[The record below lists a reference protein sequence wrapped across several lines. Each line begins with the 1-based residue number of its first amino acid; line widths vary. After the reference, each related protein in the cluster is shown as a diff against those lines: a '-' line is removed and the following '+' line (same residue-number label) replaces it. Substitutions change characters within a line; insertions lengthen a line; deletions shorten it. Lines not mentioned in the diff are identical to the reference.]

1 MQSLAAMPFPAHIE
15 PADPAAD
22 ARGDPRIR
30 LSLDTVGVAANGDV
44 TAVLI
49 HDMSRTGLLIETR
62 SPLALGQPIWVALPE
77 AGEVAAT
84 IVWNSGRLFGCRFD
98 AALPEA
104 SLSAA
109 RLKNPI
115 PATVDPLQHAA
126 PPAVPESFAARLRRL
141 RHERGWSLAS
151 LAERSGLSKPSIW
164 GWESGKSKPR
174 AVSLR
179 ILAETF
185 GVDESAL
192 RGGDAGGAPDR
203 RAASGTLQRVVDAS
217 RQQIADLAGVER
229 HRVKIAIEY

>member
-15 PADPAAD
+15 SASPAAD

-49 HDMSRTGLLIETR
+49 HDMSRTGLLIETG
-62 SPLALGQPIWVALPE
+62 SPLALGQPIRVALPE

-84 IVWNSGRLFGCRFD
+84 VVWNSGHLFGCRFD
-98 AALPEA
+98 AALPDA

-115 PATVDPLQHAA
+115 PPTVDPLQHAA
-126 PPAVPESFAARLRRL
+126 PPPVPESFAARLRHL
-141 RHERGWSLAS
+141 RHARGWSLAS

-192 RGGDAGGAPDR
+192 RGEEFGGSADR
-203 RAASGTLQRVVDAS
+203 RAAPGALQRVVDAS

>member
-15 PADPAAD
+15 PANPAAD

-44 TAVLI
+44 TAVMI
-49 HDMSRTGLLIETR
+49 HDLSRTGLLIETR
-62 SPLALGQPIWVALPE
+62 SPLVLGQPIWVALPE

-98 AALPEA
+98 AALSEA

-109 RLKNPI
+109 RLKNPL
-115 PATVDPLQHAA
+115 PATLDPLQHAA
-126 PPAVPESFAARLRRL
+126 PPATPESFAARLRRL
-141 RHERGWSLAS
+141 RHERGWSLAG

-164 GWESGKSKPR
+164 GWESGKTKPR

-192 RGGDAGGAPDR
+192 CGGDAGDTPDP
-203 RAASGTLQRVVDAS
+203 RAASGALQRAVATS
-217 RQQIADLAGVER
+217 RQQIAELAGVER

>member
-15 PADPAAD
+15 PANPATE
-22 ARGDPRIR
+22 ARGEPRIR
-30 LSLDTVGVAANGDV
+30 LSLDAVGVAANGDV
-44 TAVLI
+44 TAVLV
-49 HDMSRTGLLIETR
+49 HDMSRTGLLIETE
-62 SPLALGQPIWVALPE
+62 SPLELGQPIRVALPE

-84 IVWNSGRLFGCRFD
+84 IVWNSGHLFGCRFD

-115 PATVDPLQHAA
+115 PATVDPLEHATA
-126 PPAVPESFAARLRRL
+126 AATSEDFAARLRRL

-164 GWESGKSKPR
+164 GWESGKAKPR

-192 RGGDAGGAPDR
+192 RGGDVGGAADR
-203 RAASGTLQRVVDAS
+203 RAASGALQRVVDAS